1 MSSPKKLKKKPVISA
16 FRGNL
21 KNSKELFLVVMSELR
36 KAGYSPEEVKQYCA
50 EASAQGFSQIL
61 QVSAKWA
68 ELK

>member
-1 MSSPKKLKKKPVISA
+1 MKSPKIKKKPVISA
-16 FRGNL
+16 FRGKL
-21 KNSKELFLVVMSELR
+21 QNSKQLLMLVMSELR
-36 KAGYSPEEVKQYCA
+36 KAGYTNEEVRQYCA